1 MKLLAQG
8 LFDVQTQESGLTDQ
22 IGVTP
27 NNPNQV
33 DLTTLPNLSW
43 LVWGLF
49 AVLLILT
56 FGLLLGVIGY
66 LLIVW
71 YRHKDRE
78 AGSLE
83 MVCLQV
89 AVPRDNEV
97 KIDAMEQI
105 FNSIY
110 SIKKGPKGPFGLLN
124 WLQVQPHV
132 SFEIVARK
140 EDVRFYIV
148 VPEKLRDLV
157 EKQIHGGYPGAEIKL
172 VDEPTIFDEAGK
184 VEFSWL
190 IMRNASYNPM
200 QVYKNLTTDPM
211 AGLTTA
217 VGKMGEG
224 EGAHI
229 QIVVHPADNKWKS
242 KGRAWIAKTKKNE
255 ANPEKASYK
264 VDPKVMEAV
273 DNKVSKNGFMTT
285 IRLVVS
291 SQTRESAKAH
301 LANIKAAFEQYNG
314 DLNSLKSKK
323 VRLKGHFMMDFI
335 YRYQPMLWW
344 GNWTILNTEELATIY
359 HFPNKTIETPH
370 IHWINAK
377 RAPAPAQIPT
387 SGLYLGKSIF
397 RGITRPVYISES
409 DRERHMY
416 IVGRT
421 GTGKT
426 ELLKT
431 LILQDMRAG
440 KGICV
445 IDPHDLAE
453 QLLGF
458 IPPERAEDVIYF
470 DPSDEERPMGLNL
483 LEARSE
489 QERHMA
495 TNAVIGMMYKLYDP
509 HKTGIIGPR
518 FEHAIRNAMLTVM
531 DAVPGGTFIEVVQAL
546 QRPEFVQEMLPRVK
560 DPLVRRY
567 WTDQIAQTSEF
578 HKSEV
583 LDYIVSKFGRFITN
597 KTIRNII
604 GQPQSAFNFRDVM
617 DTGKILIINLSKGK
631 LGEENSN
638 FLGLVLVP
646 RLVAAAMSRADVPE
660 AERRPFYMYVDEF
673 QNFATPDFATI
684 LSEARKY
691 KLNLTVANQF
701 TSQMEDE
708 VKNAVFGNV
717 GTLMAYRVGTADA
730 NFLQHEFS
738 PTFNEADL
746 LNIERFNMFVKTIYK
761 NEPLPAFTMDV
772 TKDLAAE
779 QGLYNPKLAE
789 AIKQLSRLKFGKDI
803 RLVESE
809 IGARAK
815 L

>member
-1 MKLLAQG
+1 MIGSINLFAIIWEIIGIVLLAMSP
-8 LFDVQTQESGLTDQ
+8 FA
-22 IGVTP
+22 
-27 NNPNQV
+27 
-33 DLTTLPNLSW
+33 
-43 LVWGLF
+43 LVAAGIYVW
-49 AVLLILT
+49 IL
-56 FGLLLGVIGY
+56 Y
-66 LLIVW
+66 E
-71 YRHKDRE
+71 RHKDRE
-78 AGSLE
+78 RSSLQ

-89 AVPRDNEV
+89 AVPRDNEI

-105 FNSIY
+105 FSSLY
-110 SIKKGPKGPFGLLN
+110 SIKKGGKGPFGLLTF
-124 WLQVQPHV
+124 LQVQPHI
-132 SFEIVARK
+132 SFEIVGRK
-140 EDVRFYIV
+140 EDIRFYIV

-157 EKQIHGGYPGAEIKL
+157 EKQIHGGYPGAEIK
-172 VDEPTIFDEAGK
+172 VTDEPTIFDEEGQ

-190 IMRNASYNPM
+190 VLRNAEYNPI
-200 QVYKNLTTDPM
+200 QTYKNLATDPM
-211 AGLTTA
+211 AALTSA
-217 VGKMGEG
+217 LAKMGDG

-229 QIVVHPADNKWKS
+229 QMLIYPADSKWKS
-242 KGRAWIAKTKKNE
+242 KGRAWIGKTKKNE

-264 VDPKVMEAV
+264 VDPRVMEAV
-273 DNKVSKNGFMTT
+273 ENKVGKSGFRTS
-285 IRLVVS
+285 IRMVVS
-291 SQTRESAKAH
+291 STSADSAKAH
-301 LANIKAAFEQYNG
+301 LANLKAAFEQFSG
-314 DLNSLKSKK
+314 DLNGFKGKK
-323 VRLKGHFMMDFI
+323 PKLKGMFMTDFI
-335 YRYQPMLWW
+335 YRYQPMTYW
-344 GNWTILNTEELATIY
+344 GDWTVLNPEELATIY

-370 IHWINAK
+370 IHWLSAK
-377 RAPAPAQIPT
+377 SAPAPQGIPT
-387 SGLYLGKSIF
+387 SGLYLGKSVF
-397 RGITRPVYISES
+397 RGITRPVFISES
-409 DRERHMY
+409 DRERHTY
-416 IVGRT
+416 IIGRT

-426 ELLKT
+426 ELMKT
-431 LILQDMRAG
+431 MILQDLRAG
-440 KGICV
+440 KGLCV

-453 QLLGF
+453 DLLGY
-458 IPPERAEDVIYF
+458 IPPERAEDVVFF
-470 DPSDEERPMGLNL
+470 DPSDEEWPMGLNL
-483 LEARSE
+483 LETHND

-531 DAVPGGTFIEVVQAL
+531 DGVDGGTFIEVVQAL

-567 WTDQIAQTSEF
+567 WTDQIAQTSDF

-604 GQPQSAFNFRDVM
+604 GQNKSAFDFRKIM
-617 DTGKILIINLSKGK
+617 DEGKILIINLSKGK

-660 AERRPFYMYVDEF
+660 AQRRPFYLYVDEF

-691 KLNLTVANQF
+691 KLNLIVANQF

-717 GTLMAYRVGTADA
+717 GTLMSFRTGVADA

-746 LNIERFNMFVKTIYK
+746 LNIERFHVYIKTIVN
-761 NEPLPAFTMDV
+761 NEPVVPFSMDV
-772 TKDLAAE
+772 TKDIKAE
-779 QGLYNPKLAE
+779 RAMFNPKLAE
-789 AIKQLSRLKFGKDI
+789 AVRQLSRLKFGRDV
-803 RLVESE
+803 RLVEHE
-809 IGARAK
+809 IAERSR